1 MNDSMM
7 NTGDGEA
14 VQAVLEL
21 LLYVK
26 RARRG
31 WSIAAE
37 GGSFSPEARAFAIR
51 RIDGLLAKMDRLEGK
66 L

>member
-1 MNDSMM
+1 MM

-14 VQAVLEL
+14 VRAVLDL
-21 LLYVK
+21 LLYIK
-26 RARRG
+26 RGRPN

-37 GGSFSPEARAFAIR
+37 AGSFSPEARAFAIQK
-51 RIDGLLAKMDRLEGK
+51 IDSLLAKMDALEGR